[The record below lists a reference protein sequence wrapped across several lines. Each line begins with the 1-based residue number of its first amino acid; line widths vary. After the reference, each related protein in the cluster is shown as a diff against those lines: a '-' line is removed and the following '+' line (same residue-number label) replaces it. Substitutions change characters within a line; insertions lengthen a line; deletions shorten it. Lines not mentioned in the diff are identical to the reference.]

1 MYDVIIVGA
10 RCAGAPTA
18 MLLAQRGV
26 RVLLLDRA
34 TFPSD
39 IMNSHYIRQRGIVNL
54 QRWGLL
60 PAIAASNCPPVRE
73 VLIHLG
79 DIPLRGRPQFLDGMP
94 GEYAPRRIFLD
105 KILVDAAVAAGAE
118 LRDGFAVREILL
130 DGERVV
136 GVNGRPRGGASVSER
151 ATLVVGADGLH
162 SLVASTAQAP
172 TYRERPILTCS
183 YNSYWS
189 GVAVTGLEMYLLPR
203 VGLVMA
209 FPTNDGLTCLTVQW
223 PIDQFQQVR
232 SDLETHFMAMIAR
245 IPELADRV
253 VAGRRETR
261 FMGSA
266 DLPNFFR
273 KPYGPGWALVGD
285 AGYHRD
291 PATASGISDAFR
303 DAELLATA
311 IEDGLAGRQPLMAAL
326 ATYEQQRNAAALR
339 SFEEACQFATLA
351 PPTRGTLDLRA
362 ALRANQAETDR
373 FLTMFV
379 GTTPAADFYAPANI
393 QRILNR

>member
-10 RCAGAPTA
+10 RCAGASTA
-18 MLLAQRGV
+18 MLLAHKGY

-39 IMNSHYIRQRGIVNL
+39 IMNSHYIRQRGVVYL

-60 PAIAASNCPPVRE
+60 PPVAASGCPPVRDI
-73 VLIHLG
+73 LIHLG
-79 DIPLRGRPQFLDGMP
+79 DFPLRGRPQFLDGIP
-94 GEYAPRRIFLD
+94 GEFAPRRIFLD

-118 LRDGFAVREILL
+118 LRDGFAVREILTEG
-130 DGERVV
+130 DRVI
-136 GVNGRPRGGASVSER
+136 GVIGRPRGGASVSAR

-162 SLVASTAQAP
+162 SLVASTVQAP
-172 TYRERPILTCS
+172 TYRARPILTCS

-189 GVAVTGLEMYLLPR
+189 DVAVAGLEMYLLPR

-209 FPTNDGLTCLTVQW
+209 FPTNDSLTCLTVQW
-223 PIDQFQQVR
+223 PIDQFQLVR
-232 SDLETHFMAMIAR
+232 SDLAAHFMTMIDR
-245 IPELADRV
+245 IPDLAARV
-253 VAGRRETR
+253 HAGQRETR

-273 KPYGPGWALVGD
+273 RPYGPGWALVGD

-303 DAELLATA
+303 DAELLAAA
-311 IEDGLAGRQPLMAAL
+311 IDDGLTGRQPLDASL
-326 ATYEQQRNAAALR
+326 ATYEQRRNAAALR
-339 SFEEACQFATLA
+339 GFEEACQFATLA
-351 PPTRGTLDLRA
+351 PPTRGTRELRA
-362 ALRANQAETDR
+362 ALCNNQAEADR

-379 GTTPAADFYAPANI
+379 GTTPAADYYAPANL
-393 QRILNR
+393 QRIVHP

>member
-1 MYDVIIVGA
+1 MYEVIVVGA

-18 MLLAQRGV
+18 MLLAQKGY

-39 IMNSHYIRQRGIVNL
+39 IMNSHYVRQRGVVYL

-60 PAIAASNCPPVRE
+60 PAVAASNCPPVRE
-73 VLIHLG
+73 ILIDLG
-79 DIPLRGRPQFLDGMP
+79 DFPLRGRPQFLEGID

-105 KILVDAAVAAGAE
+105 KILVDAAVAAGVE
-118 LRDGFAVREILL
+118 LHDGFAVREILTAG
-130 DGERVV
+130 DRVT
-136 GVNGRPRGGASVSER
+136 GVSGRPRGGATVTLR
-151 ATLVVGADGLH
+151 APLVVGADGLH
-162 SLVASTAQAP
+162 SLVASTVQAP
-172 TYRERPILTCS
+172 TYRARPILTCS

-189 GVAVTGLEMYLLPR
+189 GIAVTGLEVYLLPR
-203 VGLVMA
+203 AGLVMA
-209 FPTNDGLTCLTVQW
+209 FPTNDHLTCLTVQW

-232 SDLETHFMAMIAR
+232 SDLATHFMTMIDRLPDLAAR
-245 IPELADRV
+245 VR
-253 VAGRRETR
+253 AGERETR

-266 DLPNFFR
+266 DLPNLFR
-273 KPYGPGWALVGD
+273 KPHGPGWALVGD

-303 DAELLATA
+303 DAELLAAA
-311 IEDGLAGRQPLMAAL
+311 IDDGLAGRRPLEASLAA
-326 ATYEQQRNAAALR
+326 YEQQRNAAALR
-339 SFEEACQFATLA
+339 GYEEACQFATLA
-351 PPTRGTLDLRA
+351 PPTRGTRELRA
-362 ALRANQAETDR
+362 ALAGNQAEIDR

-379 GTTPAADFYAPANI
+379 GTTPAADYYAQANL